1 MGSGSGV
8 GSIAGVYLIGLTGGI
23 ASGKSTVAG
32 ALAARGAVLIDADL
46 LAREAVAPG
55 SAGLDAIAREFG
67 PALVGADGS
76 LDRPALG
83 AIVFGDPAALARL
96 NGIVHPAVRA
106 LSTGRIR
113 AAVAADPAAVIVY
126 DVPLLAEAAAGAVV
140 VDDHFDLVVVTQA
153 TPETRM
159 RRMVDLRG
167 MGREDAARRI
177 RSQANDADRL
187 AIADVVIDTDGTL
200 EHTLRQVDV
209 LWERVRDA
217 GNAAGTESVGG
228 RI

>member
-1 MGSGSGV
+1 
-8 GSIAGVYLIGLTGGI
+8 VYLIGLTGGI

-32 ALAARGAVLIDADL
+32 ALAAHGAVLIDADL
-46 LAREAVAPG
+46 LAREAVALG
-55 SAGLDAIAREFG
+55 SAGLNAIAREFG

-106 LSTGRIR
+106 LSDERIQ
-113 AAVAADPAAVIVY
+113 AAELADPGAVIVY
-126 DVPLLAEAAAGAVV
+126 DVPLLAEAQAGAT
-140 VDDHFDLVVVTQA
+140 VDHHFDLIVVTQA

-159 RRMVDLRG
+159 QRMVDLRG

-217 GNAAGTESVGG
+217 GNSAGTESVGG